1 MRRAIYPGSFDP
13 VTLGHL
19 NIIKRAAAM
28 FDELIVCVMV
38 NSRKSGSGLFTPE
51 ERVELIR
58 RVTDDL
64 PNVTVEWSNEL
75 LAAYAKRK
83 RSKVLVKGLR
93 AVSDYEAE
101 IQMAMINSKLYSRLD
116 TIFLYTSPNY
126 AYLSSTVVKEMAH
139 YGADLSDFVPRE
151 IIGDVNRKVRERAN
165 QLAWTPE
172 PKCKEREEN

>member
-28 FDELIVCVMV
+28 FDELVVCVMV

-116 TIFLYTSPNY
+116 TIFLYTSPKY